1 MSIRQTIRRYILE
14 NLLFTD
20 DESILQDDDSFLAM
34 GIIDSLNAMEIA
46 YFIEETFS
54 IKVSEDEML
63 PENLDSV
70 DRLVAFIECKRAL
83 PSLGNS
89 PQDSLV
95 TDSFTIIPTA
105 MPITGQVV
113 A

>member
-1 MSIRQTIRRYILE
+1 MSIRQAIRRYILE

-46 YFIEETFS
+46 YFIEETFG
-54 IKVSEDEML
+54 IKVSEAEML
-63 PENLDSV
+63 PENFDSV
-70 DRLVAFIECKRAL
+70 DRLVAFIECKQGL
-83 PSLGNS
+83 SSLRNA
-89 PQDSLV
+89 PQDSLA
-95 TDSFTIIPTA
+95 TGSFTIIPTA
-105 MPITGQVV
+105 TPVTGQVT